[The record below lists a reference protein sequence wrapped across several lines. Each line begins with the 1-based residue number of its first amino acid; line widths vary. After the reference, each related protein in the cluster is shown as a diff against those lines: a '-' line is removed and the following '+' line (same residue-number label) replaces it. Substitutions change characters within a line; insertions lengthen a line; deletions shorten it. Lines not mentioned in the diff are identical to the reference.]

1 MSLVR
6 VALDPKSRW
15 LGRTGMAMTRAAC
28 EIWNTMKAPSSCH
41 DLISPFLTVPMGTKE
56 LIYHG
61 NSNGKFDSPAGAA
74 SL

>member
-1 MSLVR
+1 
-6 VALDPKSRW
+6 
-15 LGRTGMAMTRAAC
+15 MTRAAC

-61 NSNGKFDSPAGAA
+61 KSNGKSDSPAGAA